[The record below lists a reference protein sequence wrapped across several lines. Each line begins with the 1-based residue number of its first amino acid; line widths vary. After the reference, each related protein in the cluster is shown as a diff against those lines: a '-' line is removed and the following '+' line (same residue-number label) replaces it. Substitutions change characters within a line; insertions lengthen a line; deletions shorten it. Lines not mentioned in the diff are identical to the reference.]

1 VGGGSFGFACTEIM
15 VSHFLEMLFV
25 QCMDNVAVLFAKMY
39 VSQKGDLRLIGG
51 GNKLILSLL

>member
-1 VGGGSFGFACTEIM
+1 MGGGSFGSACTEIM

-25 QCMDNVAVLFAKMY
+25 QCLIDNVAVLFAKMC

-51 GNKLILSLL
+51 CF

>member
-1 VGGGSFGFACTEIM
+1 MGGGSFGSACTEIM

-25 QCMDNVAVLFAKMY
+25 QYLIVDNVAVLFAKMC

-51 GNKLILSLL
+51 CF